1 MTATTTAAV
10 EAAGPILQTASGG
23 SIRAGVWTGVVLAGI
38 GVISLI
44 IRQWGPWQVIAGT
57 QRRADIEGMGKRIA
71 ELEARLDRQS
81 VQHEAKIELERRE
94 HAAELQIMRHR
105 MNNLDQCLTMLL
117 ALIEL
122 DPDRAR
128 DSAARVRQMRERQ
141 EANEIAEKGA
151 IAAARL
157 APIVKEQMP

>member
-1 MTATTTAAV
+1 MSAAAA
-10 EAAGPILQTASGG
+10 AAGAVVQTASGG
-23 SIRAGVWTGVVLAGI
+23 SIRAGVWTGVILAGI
-38 GVISLI
+38 GVVSLI

-81 VQHEAKIELERRE
+81 VQHEAKIEMERRE

-128 DSAARVRQMRERQ
+128 ESATRVRQMRERQ

-157 APIVKEQMP
+157 VPQVKEPTE

>member
-1 MTATTTAAV
+1 M
-10 EAAGPILQTASGG
+10 
-23 SIRAGVWTGVVLAGI
+23 
-38 GVISLI
+38 
-44 IRQWGPWQVIAGT
+44 
-57 QRRADIEGMGKRIA
+57 
-71 ELEARLDRQS
+71 
-81 VQHEAKIELERRE
+81 ERRE

-128 DSAARVRQMRERQ
+128 ESATRVRQMRERQ

-157 APIVKEQMP
+157 APITKDPIE

>member
-1 MTATTTAAV
+1 MAEHARSDDGAR
-10 EAAGPILQTASGG
+10 
-23 SIRAGVWTGVVLAGI
+23 IR
-38 GVISLI
+38 
-44 IRQWGPWQVIAGT
+44 PFAGT

-81 VQHEAKIELERRE
+81 VQHEAKIEMERRE

-128 DSAARVRQMRERQ
+128 ESATRVRQMRERQ

-157 APIVKEQMP
+157 APITKDPIE